1 MANVKVATFFIL
13 ALLLCCSTLSA
24 IAARPE
30 PASADGSLA
39 KTQSRVVE
47 VEHAEESCEGI
58 GEDECLMRRTL
69 AAHIDYIYTQ
79 DQSHKP

>member
-1 MANVKVATFFIL
+1 MAVKVATFFIL
-13 ALLLCCSTLSA
+13 SLLLCCSTLSA

-30 PASADGSLA
+30 PAFADGSLA
-39 KTQSRVVE
+39 KTQSGVVE
-47 VEHAEESCEGI
+47 GHAEDSCEGI